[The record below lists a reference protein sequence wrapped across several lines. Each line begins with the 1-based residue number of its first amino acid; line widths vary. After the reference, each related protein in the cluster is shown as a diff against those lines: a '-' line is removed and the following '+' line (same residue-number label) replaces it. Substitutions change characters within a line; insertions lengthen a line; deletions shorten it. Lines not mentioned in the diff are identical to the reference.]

1 MNGLGLRFRELRN
14 YLKMTQIQ
22 FAEILNISQSSL
34 TQIEKERVNPTLEQI
49 ETLLKNFINIKK
61 DVNSNWLLSGFGEMF
76 VKENSVG
83 VQKIS
88 GTINGHSNVV
98 GNNNTVHNDGDLMKI
113 EFLEKEV
120 AGLKRENE
128 TLRELV
134 DVLKKKE

>member
-1 MNGLGLRFRELRN
+1 MSEIDRFILVR
-14 YLKMTQIQ
+14 KHFTTKQGD
-22 FAEILNISQSSL
+22 FAELLEINQQSISDIERGKKKIQYEIL
-34 TQIEKERVNPTLEQI
+34 EKIGKLG
-49 ETLLKNFINIKK
+49 INL
-61 DVNSNWLLSGFGEMF
+61 NWLLSGFGEMF